1 MVEIVL
7 RRFLN
12 FDFLILTI
20 HCNFSLHF
28 QYYMYLLLEKDLV
41 LHLKRNESS
50 NLACFVPYLMEIVK
64 VALEKKIFNFVI
76 LVFLLFFIT
85 SPSKKGH
92 DPLFE

>member
-1 MVEIVL
+1 
-7 RRFLN
+7 
-12 FDFLILTI
+12 
-20 HCNFSLHF
+20 
-28 QYYMYLLLEKDLV
+28 
-41 LHLKRNESS
+41 
-50 NLACFVPYLMEIVK
+50 MEIVK